1 MKPSIVFAL
10 VLTLVLIAGC
20 HLVTG
25 LVENRGLFEMVYVE
39 RMAAPD
45 SAVIDTPVTVT
56 VWGNLPDPSWDFDH
70 FELYFEMRSLTVGVF
85 GKKSDVEAVA
95 AQVLVPF
102 EKDLSFTPEREG
114 ILTIRV
120 IGKNDTLMTTL
131 TVLPSKTDNP

>member
-1 MKPSIVFAL
+1 MKRTLFFIP
-10 VLTLVLIAGC
+10 VLFLILAIGC

-25 LVENRGLFEMVYVE
+25 PVENRGLFEMVYVD

-45 SAVIDTPVTVT
+45 SAIVDTPVTVT

-70 FELYFEMRSLTVGVF
+70 FELYFETRSLTVGVF

-102 EKDLSFTPEREG
+102 EKDLSFTPERVETL
-114 ILTIRV
+114 IIRV
-120 IGKNDTLMTTL
+120 IGKNDTLSTTL
-131 TVLPSKTDNP
+131 TVLPSKTGNP